1 MKKTR
6 RTSRVGEMIRDT
18 LVEIFRHDLKH
29 LQVGF
34 ASVNDVEVSP
44 DLRVARIYMTGLDE
58 TEARATV
65 DALQDAR
72 SVIRGFLG
80 KRIHLRYTPEL
91 EFRYDETAIR
101 AGRIEQILS
110 EVIPPKVEEAA
121 PEETDSDS
129 EDDSVAARDDD
140 PS

>member
-1 MKKTR
+1 
-6 RTSRVGEMIRDT
+6 MIRDT

-91 EFRYDETAIR
+91 EFRYDETAMR

-110 EVIPPKVEEAA
+110 EVMPPKTEEPA
-121 PEETDSDS
+121 PEEAPGNDEEDS
-129 EDDSVAARDDD
+129 
-140 PS
+140 

>member
-1 MKKTR
+1 
-6 RTSRVGEMIRDT
+6 MIRDT

-58 TEARATV
+58 KEARDTV
-65 DALQDAR
+65 ASLQDAR
-72 SVIRGFLG
+72 SIVRGFLG

-91 EFRYDETAIR
+91 EFRYDETAMR
-101 AGRIEQILS
+101 AGRIEAILS
-110 EVIPPKVEEAA
+110 EVLPKSEEAA
-121 PEETDSDS
+121 PEEAS
-129 EDDSVAARDDD
+129 DDD
-140 PS
+140 PESDEHS

>member
-58 TEARATV
+58 KEGRATV
-65 DALQDAR
+65 AALQDAR
-72 SVIRGFLG
+72 SIVRGFLG

-91 EFRYDETAIR
+91 EFRYDETAMR
-101 AGRIEQILS
+101 AGRIEAILS
-110 EVIPPKVEEAA
+110 EVMPPKTEESATDQSGDE
-121 PEETDSDS
+121 PESD
-129 EDDSVAARDDD
+129 EE
-140 PS
+140 